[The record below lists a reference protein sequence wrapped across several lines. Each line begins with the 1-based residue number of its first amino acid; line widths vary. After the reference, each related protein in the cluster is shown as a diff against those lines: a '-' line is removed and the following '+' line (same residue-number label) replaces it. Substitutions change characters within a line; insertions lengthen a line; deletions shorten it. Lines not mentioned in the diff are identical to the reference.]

1 MLVRFFWVAFFR
13 WRHRLSH
20 AFQSQHSAF
29 HGFQSLPGE
38 ESHPQAWTRRYWC
51 WLLLMSAFSALLV
64 AKFGLYSRHHNWHH
78 NWLSRLLKIAIT
90 RVVIVCDRNEEFGAS
105 AIQNKKS
112 HLPSSFDRDPRSC
125 PPQRLWHVPNTQM
138 MSSWMDKNHPGC
150 SSKKG
155 YNLSYLR
162 IRLIS
167 LFIS

>member
-20 AFQSQHSAF
+20 AFPIFAWRRKPS
-29 HGFQSLPGE
+29 QSLKQDDMLVADV
-38 ESHPQAWTRRYWC
+38 SWN
-51 WLLLMSAFSALLV
+51 SALLV
-64 AKFGLYSRHHNWHH
+64 AKSGLYSRHHNWHH